1 MRYGTSTTPFVLCLL
16 TLSKTCTPPGLFG
29 IHDHAY
35 FRSTLSPSVMC
46 NILGEGDSSSSE
58 SKESEL
64 KPEFT
69 YRDEKEMLVKR
80 KNGDELAASIAELL
94 RQEGHQID
102 GFSLEV
108 SIPPIIFENE
118 QAVRLYM
125 KKKYGSELWFQDEAF

>member
-1 MRYGTSTTPFVLCLL
+1 
-16 TLSKTCTPPGLFG
+16 
-29 IHDHAY
+29 
-35 FRSTLSPSVMC
+35 MC

-58 SKESEL
+58 SMESEL
-64 KPEFT
+64 KPEVCRICLGILQFI

-80 KNGDELAASIAELL
+80 KNGDELAASIAELT

-118 QAVRLYM
+118 QAVR
-125 KKKYGSELWFQDEAF
+125 SDF